1 MVGWL
6 LVGHSGIDCTTTNF
20 IVYIY
25 TMPMICF
32 EHCKDLL
39 DGISALY
46 FELSSEVR
54 GNILM
59 TRFYVPFLPI
69 SSRYIDLG
77 QK

>member
-1 MVGWL
+1 
-6 LVGHSGIDCTTTNF
+6 
-20 IVYIY
+20 
-25 TMPMICF
+25 MPMICF